1 MFKKILSISLLILV
15 IGVLVFGAVNRTQAK
30 SSNESSS
37 LGGNGR
43 GSSEAVVTSEL
54 SGVENGQGNGGQGG
68 RGGQGGGAG
77 EQGTGTYLP
86 PADSGDL
93 SAAEVEALQY
103 MREEEKLAH
112 DVYITL
118 YQQWGLP
125 VFQNI
130 SQSEQTH
137 TEAVKALLE
146 RYGVADPAA
155 EAVGTF
161 SNPELQALYTDLV
174 ARGSIS
180 LVEALK
186 VGVAIEEL
194 DILDLQERL
203 AQTDHT
209 DIQQVFNN
217 LLQGS
222 NNHLS
227 AFNRTLSNQTGET
240 YQAQN
245 PGAEVY
251 QNGIGSASGI
261 GGRGAG
267 QGGGYQGG
275 RP

>member
-15 IGVLVFGAVNRTQAK
+15 IGVLIFGAVNRTQAK
-30 SSNESSS
+30 SGSESTSQ
-37 LGGNGR
+37 GGYGR
-43 GSSEAVVTSEL
+43 GISEAVVASEPP
-54 SGVENGQGNGGQGG
+54 VTEYGQGNGGQGRQAG
-68 RGGQGGGAG
+68 QGGNQGGQG
-77 EQGTGTYLP
+77 EGTNLS

-93 SAAEVEALQY
+93 SAVEAEALQY

-118 YQQWGLP
+118 YEQWGLP

-146 RYGVADPAA
+146 RYGVADPAS
-155 EAVGTF
+155 ETVGIF
-161 SNPELQALYTDLV
+161 SNPELLALYTELV
-174 ARGSIS
+174 ASGSQS
-180 LVEALK
+180 LTEALK
-186 VGVAIEEL
+186 VGVAIEEI
-194 DILDLQERL
+194 DILDLQEHL
-203 AQTDHT
+203 AQTDNA

-227 AFNRTLSNQTGET
+227 AFTRTLSKQTGET
-240 YQAQN
+240 DQPQYL
-245 PGAEVY
+245 GAEAY
-251 QNGIGSASGI
+251 QNGIGSASGN

-267 QGGGYQGG
+267 QGGGYRGG